1 MLLFETIKIRVKN
14 EWHDSVK
21 TIPWTPR
28 RGSKF
33 SDHGHCRYYPLF
45 GVGQTALN
53 LHVDKK
59 MNISSIKTRW
69 TEFTKD
75 TQKVQKWFPDW
86 NKSKRKERRP
96 EVNQSLYRQLKSG
109 DWSAGGCRGRRHK
122 VYYNVKLVKDPLSH
136 CTANKRMKCNSEM
149 GTSPATAS
157 TCHRKNFL
165 TCNHTRSH

>member
-1 MLLFETIKIRVKN
+1 MTWFSKDYSMNSQKRVQILWSQTLQILSPIR
-14 EWHDSVK
+14 
-21 TIPWTPR
+21 
-28 RGSKF
+28 
-33 SDHGHCRYYPLF
+33 CRPDPTKPACW
-45 GVGQTALN
+45 QKDEHK
-53 LHVDKK
+53 LHQNK
-59 MNISSIKTRW
+59 MDRIH
-69 TEFTKD
+69 KD

-122 VYYNVKLVKDPLSH
+122 VYYSVKLVKDPLSH
-136 CTANKRMKCNSEM
+136 CTASKRMPCNSDL

-165 TCNHTRSH
+165 TCSHTRAH